1 MIFEYENHAD
11 NPANTIEN
19 QNLEKLLFVVLIFGI
34 KITAEISDENQQ
46 QSRPS
51 EYLLLQ
57 HKKTSQKSSH

>member
-1 MIFEYENHAD
+1 MIFENESDAD
-11 NPANTIEN
+11 NSTYAIEN

-34 KITAEISDENQQ
+34 KITAEVGYENQQ
-46 QSRPS
+46 QSRPT

>member
-1 MIFEYENHAD
+1 MVFENENNAD
-11 NPANTIEN
+11 NSANTIEN
-19 QNLEKLLFVVLIFGI
+19 QNFEKFLFVVLVFGI

>member
-1 MIFEYENHAD
+1 MIFENENDTD
-11 NPANTIEN
+11 NSANAIEN

-34 KITAEISDENQQ
+34 KITAEISDEYQK